1 MEPRMA
7 RMGTDVATD
16 GTDDTDG
23 ATDSRMAL
31 MTRMEPRIHGWSHG
45 FTDGATDSRME
56 PRMQGGGYSSMPAKV
71 LPWLGSPESK
81 PFLNQYILCL
91 EVPCVNASGTT

>member
-1 MEPRMA
+1 
-7 RMGTDVATD
+7 MGTDDKDGATDDTDGATD

-23 ATDSRMAL
+23 ATDSRM
-31 MTRMEPRIHGWSHG
+31 HG
-45 FTDGATDSRME
+45 
-56 PRMQGGGYSSMPAKV
+56 GGGYSSMPAKV

>member
-1 MEPRMA
+1 MT
-7 RMGTDVATD
+7 RMGTDGTDDADDTDGTDDAD

-23 ATDSRMAL
+23 
-31 MTRMEPRIHGWSHG
+31 HGWSNG
-45 FTDGATDSRME
+45 FMDGATDAR
-56 PRMQGGGYSSMPAKV
+56 RRGYSSMPAKV
-71 LPWLGSPESK
+71 SPWLGSPVSK